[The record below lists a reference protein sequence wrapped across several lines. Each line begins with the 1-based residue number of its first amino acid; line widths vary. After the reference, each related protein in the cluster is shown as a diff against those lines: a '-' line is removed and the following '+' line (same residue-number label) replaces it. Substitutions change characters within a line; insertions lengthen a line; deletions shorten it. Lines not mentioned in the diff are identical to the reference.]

1 MHVTV
6 GTIRPQNAIRKKTEA
21 LNYLRLGSRLDAVVS
36 RLDTQVCCAEYYSKA
51 SSSAKR
57 SCERKFLWHH
67 LAQVCRR
74 FAGPLHQLAAP
85 DPSAN
90 LWHLRRCH
98 CLSGAMAA
106 KL

>member
-51 SSSAKR
+51 SSS
-57 SCERKFLWHH
+57 
-67 LAQVCRR
+67 VNR
-74 FAGPLHQLAAP
+74 FASKSSSGTILLVCADAMLGPCTSLQPLTV
-85 DPSAN
+85 
-90 LWHLRRCH
+90 RCH
-98 CLSGAMAA
+98 QFA
-106 KL
+106 